1 MTSTPMQAMARAVS
15 ALVADHD
22 VTDVL
27 TRLLFDALDVM
38 DAAAAGLLILRPDG
52 SLEVL
57 TATSHRALDLEMYEA
72 QERVG
77 PCAEAIATNASVV
90 SEGAEM
96 HERWPVFAASMEA
109 SGYHAVQAHP
119 LRWHG
124 RVLGA
129 INVFH
134 AGESCS
140 VDEAVGQAF
149 ADVAT
154 LGVLTPAELDG
165 AEINQLVDTALGDRT
180 VIEQAKGVLAYQ
192 HTVSIEEAY
201 QMLVGRARDGGLSL
215 TREAER
221 VVKDA
226 YRG

>member
-27 TRLLFDALDVM
+27 TRLLFDALDAM

-57 TATSHRALDLEMYEA
+57 TATSHRALDLEIYEA

-77 PCAEAIATNASVV
+77 PCAEAIASNDTVV
-90 SEGAEM
+90 SQGAEM
-96 HERWPVFAASMEA
+96 YERWPQLAPSIEA
-109 SGYHAVQAHP
+109 SGYRAVQAHP

-134 AGESCS
+134 TREIRSLDRS
-140 VDEAVGQAF
+140 VGQAF

-165 AEINQLVDTALGDRT
+165 DEINQLVDTALGDRT

-192 HTVSIEEAY
+192 HTVSIEEAF
-201 QMLVGRARDGGLSL
+201 QLLLGRARDGGLSL

-221 VVKDA
+221 VVREA
-226 YRG
+226 YRN